1 MNFSVYFADN
11 FEFAK
16 DGKYLIHPPGTSDF
30 VTKNVAPASLASKI
44 TLDLWYRSTGLNITT
59 VKQKYNF
66 NDPNSRKQFDNDV
79 YTYIQSLSNGGT
91 VDVNGSPW
99 EVRQGMVEVWIN
111 PEDAK
116 NDSDMYLANG
126 LYMKV
131 MVVNKQLVAIMAPT
145 GADAM
150 QDLKFRYEMLAPL
163 EAVIDGGN
171 PLSNKISWMDY
182 QFYGSLTGAGGTANG
197 QSITTQTI
205 AFVP

>member
-1 MNFSVYFADN
+1 M
-11 FEFAK
+11 
-16 DGKYLIHPPGTSDF
+16 
-30 VTKNVAPASLASKI
+30 
-44 TLDLWYRSTGLNITT
+44 
-59 VKQKYNF
+59 
-66 NDPNSRKQFDNDV
+66 
-79 YTYIQSLSNGGT
+79 
-91 VDVNGSPW
+91 DVNGSPW

-163 EAVIDGGN
+163 DAVIDGGN

-182 QFYGSLTGAGGTANG
+182 QFYGLLTGNDITANG

-205 AFVP
+205 EFVP